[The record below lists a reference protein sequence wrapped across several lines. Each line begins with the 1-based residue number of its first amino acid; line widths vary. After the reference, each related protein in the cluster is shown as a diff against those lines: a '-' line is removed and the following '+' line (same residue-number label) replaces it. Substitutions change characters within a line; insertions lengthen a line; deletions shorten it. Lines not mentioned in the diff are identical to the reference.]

1 MKVQITNSTWV
12 QGVPADPGDVFDV
25 DLDLGLRLLAANR
38 AVAVDDAIAVL
49 AAAETPETATLQ
61 PDETAVTLKPET
73 EVIAPPETA
82 DKSKVRKQK

>member
-1 MKVQITNSTWV
+1 MKVQITNSTRV

-25 DLDLGLRLLAANR
+25 ELDLGLRLIAANR
-38 AVAVDDAIAVL
+38 AVAIDDTVAVL

-82 DKSKVRKQK
+82 DKKVRKQK